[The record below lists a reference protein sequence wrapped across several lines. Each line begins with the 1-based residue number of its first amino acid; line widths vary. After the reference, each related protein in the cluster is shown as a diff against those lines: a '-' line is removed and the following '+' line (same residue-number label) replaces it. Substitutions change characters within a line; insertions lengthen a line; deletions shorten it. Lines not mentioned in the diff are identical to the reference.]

1 MDDRGSGNGEKD
13 NCVLECDPL
22 SRWEPNKL
30 SELLL
35 VQDSIEGT
43 QVIEARPPS
52 NWVPQLMKNFC
63 NMVGFPIVKHEA
75 QCLALFRLLEQECL
89 KVIDDKVPKRPANS
103 GSQGLKEL
111 KGLISNVNYDGVSS
125 RSRSRAS
132 STAVEVVGSFK

>member
-13 NCVLECDPL
+13 KCVLECDPL

-75 QCLALFRLLEQECL
+75 QCLALFCLLE
-89 KVIDDKVPKRPANS
+89 
-103 GSQGLKEL
+103 
-111 KGLISNVNYDGVSS
+111 
-125 RSRSRAS
+125 
-132 STAVEVVGSFK
+132 

>member
-43 QVIEARPPS
+43 QVIEAGPPS
-52 NWVPQLMKNFC
+52 NWVP
-63 NMVGFPIVKHEA
+63 
-75 QCLALFRLLEQECL
+75 
-89 KVIDDKVPKRPANS
+89 
-103 GSQGLKEL
+103 
-111 KGLISNVNYDGVSS
+111 
-125 RSRSRAS
+125 
-132 STAVEVVGSFK
+132 